1 MVIMTESVY
10 IVKLYSDPAAKIKE
24 NCLPSKFSC
33 LAEGFG
39 IVLGGL
45 GLILMVFGGLG
56 LAVEMEVNKCGGGLW
71 TGVIWLGSNVDI
83 LRGQCNGVY

>member
-1 MVIMTESVY
+1 MTESVY

-56 LAVEMEVNKCGGGLW
+56 LAVEMEVNKFGGGLW
-71 TGVIWLGSNVDI
+71 TGLICLGTNVDI
-83 LRGQCNGVY
+83 FRDQCNGIYH